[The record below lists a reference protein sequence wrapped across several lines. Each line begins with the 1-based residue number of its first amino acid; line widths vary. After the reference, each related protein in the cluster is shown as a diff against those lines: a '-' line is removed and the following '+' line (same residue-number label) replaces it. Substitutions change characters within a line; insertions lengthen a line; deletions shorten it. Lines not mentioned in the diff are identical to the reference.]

1 MPGGLRF
8 PAVETR
14 NVCTS
19 AACYNGQPMIG
30 TSQQTVAILLL
41 AVVFLPTAGALLGRL
56 LGKWLGPRVLQVVAA
71 LGFVG
76 ALTSAVVLHQS
87 PVDRSSLGALAI
99 FIPAEGPLIDA
110 DAFDLSRPPP
120 GEAVEPQ
127 VALLATTPTET
138 PTLDTPTP
146 ELTEVA
152 AAVPTPTLRVATP
165 VTPARTSTPT
175 SRPIATAAPTPTV
188 EPTAEPTPQPTTPP
202 PTSPPP
208 TPTPAGDEPEVYFV
222 REGDTL
228 RSIAERF
235 NVSVDALLRYN
246 GLSAEEGDE
255 LQLDQRLLIPPLR
268 AAAPEPARPPAPQ
281 PRAYTVQEG
290 DTLRGIAERFDISVD
305 ALLRY
310 NGLSAEEGDQLR
322 PEQRLFI
329 PPR

>member
-1 MPGGLRF
+1 
-8 PAVETR
+8 
-14 NVCTS
+14 
-19 AACYNGQPMIG
+19 MIG

-56 LGKWLGPRVLQVVAA
+56 LGKRLGPRVLQVVAA

-87 PVDRSSLGALAI
+87 PVDRSSLGSLAI

-120 GEAVEPQ
+120 GEADEPQ
-127 VALLATTPTET
+127 VALIET
-138 PTLDTPTP
+138 AQPETAAPDTPTP

-152 AAVPTPTLRVATP
+152 AVVPTLRTATLTTPASTSTPVATP
-165 VTPARTSTPT
+165 T
-175 SRPIATAAPTPTV
+175 ATAARTPTV

-208 TPTPAGDEPEVYFV
+208 TPSPAGDEPEVYFV

-235 NVSVDALLRYN
+235 DV
-246 GLSAEEGDE
+246 
-255 LQLDQRLLIPPLR
+255 
-268 AAAPEPARPPAPQ
+268 
-281 PRAYTVQEG
+281 
-290 DTLRGIAERFDISVD
+290 SVD